1 MEDTSSL
8 SSIQSRSISQSVIDN
23 FKKKVLEMEPEVCFF
38 FFFFSFCLGRQRAP
52 VLFCC
57 FTVCVGLGPKLI
69 GWVNVME
76 MVW

>member
-38 FFFFSFCLGRQRAP
+38 FFFFFFLSWEAESTCIVLLFHSLCWVRTKINWLG
-52 VLFCC
+52 
-57 FTVCVGLGPKLI
+57 
-69 GWVNVME
+69 
-76 MVW
+76 